1 LVGFR
6 IKLKSNLIMKSILV
20 LTLLAGGTAMAD
32 PVRFYLGTYTGR
44 SSSQGIYM
52 GTLDTRTG
60 RLGPIELAAKA
71 ASPSFLALSPDEKFL
86 YATMETGGGSVGAFR
101 VEADGRLKALNVLPS
116 DKGAC
121 HVSVDATGSNVF
133 AANYTAGSA
142 ACFQTG
148 SDGSLLRR
156 TALVPLTGSGPN
168 LQRQTHP
175 YGHAIYPSPDNRFV
189 YVCDLG
195 TDNVWVFD
203 FDARNGTL
211 TPTNPPS
218 GKVPPGSGP
227 RHLALSP
234 NGRFAYV
241 NGEMAM
247 NVTAFA
253 RHPHTGA
260 LTAIQTLP
268 TLPAGVDT
276 NGMTTAEIFCHP
288 TGKWLYVSNR
298 DVAGSGRD
306 SIAVYAIAADGT
318 LTWLQDAPAQVKVPR
333 GFGIDPTGRWLIV
346 GGQQDNKIVVLKI
359 DDATGKLSAT
369 DQSAAVGAPVCVI
382 FCPR

>member
-1 LVGFR
+1 MNAF
-6 IKLKSNLIMKSILV
+6 LILGL
-20 LTLLAGGTAMAD
+20 LTGCAAMAQ
-32 PVRFYLGTYTGR
+32 PVRFYLGTYTDH
-44 SSSQGIYM
+44 SSSRGIYT
-52 GTLDTRTG
+52 GTLDPDTG
-60 RLGPIELAAKA
+60 RLGLIELAVKA

-86 YATMETGGGSVGAFR
+86 YAAMEGGGGSVGAFR
-101 VEADGRLKALNVLPS
+101 VEPDGRLTPLNTLPC
-116 DKGAC
+116 DKGTC

-148 SDGSLLRR
+148 PDGSLSRR
-156 TALVPLTGSGPN
+156 TALVKLTGTGPN
-168 LQRQTHP
+168 PERQTHP
-175 YGHAIYPSPDNRFV
+175 YIHSIYAAPGNRVV

-203 FDARNGTL
+203 LDVANGAL
-211 TPTNPPS
+211 TPARPPS

-241 NGEMAM
+241 NGEMGM

-253 RHPHTGA
+253 RNPDAGA
-260 LTAIQTLP
+260 LTAMQTLS
-268 TLPAGVDT
+268 TLPADVET
-276 NGMTTAEIFCHP
+276 NGMTTAEIVCHP

-298 DVAGSGRD
+298 DVAGRGRD
-306 SIAVYAIAADGT
+306 SIAVYAIAADGK

-333 GFGIDPTGRWLIV
+333 GFSIDPTGRWLLV
-346 GGQQDNKIVVLKI
+346 AGQQDNKITVFKI
-359 DDATGKLSAT
+359 DGATGKLSPT
-369 DQSAAVGAPVCVI
+369 DQSATVGVPVCVI
-382 FCPR
+382 FASTKKALVNPH

>member
-1 LVGFR
+1 
-6 IKLKSNLIMKSILV
+6 MKSFLV
-20 LTLLAGGTAMAD
+20 LALLAGSTAMAD
-32 PVRFYLGTYTGR
+32 PARFYLGTYTDH
-44 SSSQGIYM
+44 SSSQGIYT

-86 YATMETGGGSVGAFR
+86 YAAMETGGGSVGAFR
-101 VEADGRLKALNVLPS
+101 VEADGRLVPLNTLPS

-142 ACFQTG
+142 ACFQTRP
-148 SDGSLLRR
+148 DGSLARR
-156 TALVPLTGSGPN
+156 TALVQLTGSGPN
-168 LQRQTHP
+168 PERQTHP
-175 YGHAIYPSPDNRFV
+175 YAHSMYPSPGNRFV
-189 YVCDLG
+189 YACDLG

-203 FDARNGTL
+203 LDARNGAL

-227 RHLALSP
+227 RHLALAP

-241 NGEMAM
+241 NGEMGL

-253 RHPHTGA
+253 RNPDSGA

-276 NGMTTAEIFCHP
+276 NGITTAEIFCHP
-288 TGKWLYVSNR
+288 SGKWLYVSNR
-298 DVAGSGRD
+298 DIAHHGRD
-306 SIAVYAIAADGT
+306 SIAVYAMGADGT
-318 LTWLQDAPAQVKVPR
+318 LTWQQDAPAQVKVPR
-333 GFGIDPTGRWLIV
+333 GFGIDPTGHWLIV
-346 GGQQDNKIVVLKI
+346 GGQQDNKITVLKI
-359 DDATGKLSAT
+359 DEATGKLSAT
-369 DQSAAVGAPVCVI
+369 DQSATVGAPVCVI
-382 FCPR
+382 FASARQTPDR

>member
-1 LVGFR
+1 
-6 IKLKSNLIMKSILV
+6 MKSILV
-20 LTLLAGGTAMAD
+20 LAILAGCTAMAE
-32 PVRFYLGTYTGR
+32 PARFYLGTYTGR

-71 ASPSFLALSPDEKFL
+71 ASPSFLALSPNEKFL
-86 YATMETGGGSVGAFR
+86 YAAMEGSGGSVGAFR
-101 VEADGRLKALNVLPS
+101 VEADGRLTPLNTLPS
-116 DKGAC
+116 DKGTC

-133 AANYTAGSA
+133 AANYSAGSA

-148 SDGSLLRR
+148 PDGSLLRR

-168 LQRQTHP
+168 PQRQTHP
-175 YGHAIYPSPDNRFV
+175 YIHAMYPAPGNRVV
-189 YVCDLG
+189 YACDLG
-195 TDNVWVFD
+195 SDKVWVFD
-203 FDARNGTL
+203 FDARNGAL

-227 RHLALSP
+227 RHLALAP

-247 NVTAFA
+247 NVTAFT
-253 RHPHTGA
+253 RHPDTGA
-260 LTAIQTLP
+260 LKAIQTLS
-268 TLPAGVDT
+268 TMPAGADT

-288 TGKWLYVSNR
+288 AGKWLYVSNR
-298 DVAGSGRD
+298 DVAGRGRD
-306 SIAVYAIAADGT
+306 SLAVYAIAADGT
-318 LTWLQDAPAQVKVPR
+318 LTWQQDAPAQVKVPR
-333 GFGIDPTGRWLIV
+333 GFGIDPSGRWLIV

-359 DDATGKLSAT
+359 DEATGKLSAT
-369 DQSAAVGAPVCVI
+369 DQSATVGAPVCVI
-382 FCPR
+382 FASARQTPDR

>member
-1 LVGFR
+1 
-6 IKLKSNLIMKSILV
+6 MKSFLV
-20 LTLLAGGTAMAD
+20 LALLAGSTALAD

-44 SSSQGIYM
+44 SSSQGIYT

-101 VEADGRLKALNVLPS
+101 VEADGRLTPLNVLPS

-148 SDGSLLRR
+148 PDGSLIRR
-156 TALVPLTGSGPN
+156 TALVQFTGSGPN
-168 LQRQTHP
+168 PQRQTHP

-195 TDNVWVFD
+195 TDNIWVFD

-218 GKVPPGSGP
+218 GRVPPGSGP

-234 NGRFAYV
+234 NGRSAYV
-241 NGEMAM
+241 NGEMAL

-253 RHPHTGA
+253 RHPDTGT
-260 LTAIQTLP
+260 LTPIQTLP
-268 TLPAGVDT
+268 TLPAGADT
-276 NGMTTAEIFCHP
+276 NDITTAEICCHP
-288 TGKWLYVSNR
+288 SGKWLYVSNR
-298 DVAGSGRD
+298 DLTHRGRD
-306 SIAVYAIAADGT
+306 SIAVYAVGADGR
-318 LTWLQDAPAQVKVPR
+318 LTWRQNALTPVQVPR

-346 GGQQDNKIVVLKI
+346 GGQQDNKIAVLRI
-359 DDATGKLSAT
+359 DDATGQLSAT
-369 DQSAAVGAPVCVI
+369 DQSAAVGAPVCVV
-382 FCPR
+382 FARQRTSTP